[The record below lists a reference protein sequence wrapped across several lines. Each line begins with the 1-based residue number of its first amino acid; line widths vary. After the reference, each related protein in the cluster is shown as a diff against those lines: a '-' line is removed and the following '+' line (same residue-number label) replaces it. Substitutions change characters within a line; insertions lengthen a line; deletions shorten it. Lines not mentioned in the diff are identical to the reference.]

1 MNLQNIAG
9 LRKYMS
15 ITDHKPGCIS
25 LKFAMQIL
33 SDAAAMEIINQ
44 SKGIPVPKA
53 ILKTKLNLFLR
64 TLVVRYDMDA
74 IDADELNEIIT
85 TTDRLR
91 FNELIVK
98 YTDILGL
105 SSV

>member
-1 MNLQNIAG
+1 MLF
-9 LRKYMS
+9 RS
-15 ITDHKPGCIS
+15 
-25 LKFAMQIL
+25 
-33 SDAAAMEIINQ
+33 
-44 SKGIPVPKA
+44 GIPVPKA